1 MRWTDRLFNS
11 LPEVA
16 ALTLVGIDMNGM
28 GSTKV
33 KVLIADDHAIV
44 REGLKHL
51 LACSGNIEVAGEA
64 ATGLEAL
71 NAVAKGGFDLLLL
84 DLNMP
89 GMDGTELIAQIRTR
103 NPALPILVVSMH
115 NESQTVRRALKT
127 GASGYVVK
135 DSSPE
140 TLLTAVEQVSKG
152 RNFIEPALAE
162 RMLFNSNYFS
172 AGPLHENLTDREYD
186 IMRMLA
192 KGKSINQIAALL
204 AISNKTVSTHKARLM
219 EKMNFSTNTELV
231 RYAIEN
237 GLAG

>member
-1 MRWTDRLFNS
+1 MK
-11 LPEVA
+11 
-16 ALTLVGIDMNGM
+16 GIEP
-28 GSTKV
+28 TKV

-44 REGLKHL
+44 REGMKHL
-51 LACSGNIEVAGEA
+51 LGFSDNIEVVGEA

-71 NAVAKGGFDLLLL
+71 DAVARGGFDLLLL

-89 GMDGTELIAQIRTR
+89 GLDGTELIARIRAR

-115 NESQTVRRALKT
+115 NESQTVRRALRT

-162 RMLFNSNYFS
+162 RMLFNTSYFN
-172 AGPLHENLTDREYD
+172 AGPLHETLTDREFD

-192 KGKSINQIAALL
+192 KGKTVNQIAALL
-204 AISNKTVSTHKARLM
+204 SISNKTVSTHKARLM
-219 EKMNFSTNTELV
+219 EKMNFSTNAELV
-231 RYAIEN
+231 RYALAQ
-237 GLAG
+237 GLAE